1 MSTVLQL
8 NFFESEKSPNIQK
21 LSFKI
26 PLIEEEITREIRL
39 YFELDVNKNII
50 YQNLW
55 NANKT
60 AITLEGNG

>member
-8 NFFESEKSPNIQK
+8 NFFESEKSPNTQK

-26 PLIEEEITREIRL
+26 PLIEEEITREIRS
-39 YFELDVNKNII
+39 YFELDVNKNIM

-55 NANKT
+55 NK
-60 AITLEGNG
+60 